1 MPSELAFRAQLVVK
15 NQRRV
20 YDYWR
25 CCAGAR
31 RMPSRAD
38 IDPVAIPDLLPS
50 IAILDCAGPLE
61 DVRYR
66 LAGTRLREIFGVEL
80 TNQRVFDLDLG
91 SRRDYWMAAYSK
103 VIGEKTPMQGA
114 LKGPLASRDHIILF
128 WLRLPLSDD
137 GKTVNK
143 ILSYDTGMP
152 VSVATADEPHAMSY

>member
-25 CCAGAR
+25 RCAGAR
-31 RMPSRAD
+31 RMPSRGD
-38 IDPVAIPDLLPS
+38 IDPVAIPDLLPA
-50 IAILDCAGPLE
+50 IAILDCSSQID

-66 LAGTRLREIFGVEL
+66 LAGTRLREIFGMEL
-80 TNQRVFDLDLG
+80 TSQRVFDLDLG
-91 SRRDYWMAAYSK
+91 DRRDYWMTAYSK

-114 LKGPLASRDHIILF
+114 LKGPLAHRDHIILF

-137 GKTVNK
+137 GQTVNK
-143 ILSYDTGMP
+143 ILSYDTGLP
-152 VSVATADEPHAMSY
+152 VSVAMTDEPHAMSS